1 MISDPLRE
9 QLRLLTAE
17 LKKDEIKLILGGGYG
32 LVLKTEYIRQTNAR
46 TRFDEIP
53 QARSTNDLDLFLSA
67 EIITSAEKI
76 EKIRDAL
83 GKLKFEPVAP
93 FFQFILP
100 VAFEGLEKP
109 VKIDLLAALP
119 LTEAERKLVKI
130 NKPRIRPKKAKN
142 IHGYLT
148 EEAVTIEENLLPID
162 IAEEGEAPLEIYL
175 PHPFSYLVMKLFA
188 LRDRLED
195 EEKDFGAYHAFDI
208 YRVIAMMTEKE
219 WNEAI
224 NLRENYRNAPKII
237 EAAQIASEI
246 FADVEAIGVIR
257 VRQHARAVG
266 FHISPE
272 NLSALIEDIKE
283 LLDGVSSIK
292 IRT

>member
-1 MISDPLRE
+1 MIQDPLRE
-9 QLRLLTAE
+9 QLRLLALE
-17 LKKDEIKLILGGGYG
+17 LQKDEIKLILGGGYG
-32 LVLKTEYIRQTNAR
+32 LLLKTEYIRQTNAV
-46 TRFDEIP
+46 TRFEEIP

-67 EIITSAEKI
+67 EIITSTEKI

-83 GKLKFEPVAP
+83 EKLKFEPVAP
-93 FFQFILP
+93 FFQFQLP
-100 VAFEGLEKP
+100 NIFEGWEKP

-119 LTEAERKLVKI
+119 LTEAARKLVKI
-130 NKPRIRPKKAKN
+130 NKPRIRPKNAKN

-148 EEAVTIEENLLPID
+148 EEALTIEENLLPIN
-162 IAEEGEAPLEIYL
+162 IADADDQPLEIYL

-208 YRVIAMMTEKE
+208 YRIIAMITEKE

-237 EAAQIASEI
+237 EVAEIAGEL
-246 FADVEAIGVIR
+246 FPNVESIGVLR
-257 VRQHARAVG
+257 VRQHARSVA
-266 FHISPE
+266 FTIPPE
-272 NLSALIEDIKE
+272 NLAALIKDLQE
-283 LLDGVSSIK
+283 LLA
-292 IRT
+292 

>member
-1 MISDPLRE
+1 MTPDPLRE
-9 QLRLLTAE
+9 QLRLLALE
-17 LKKDEIKLILGGGYG
+17 LQKDEIKLILGGGYG
-32 LVLKTEYIRQTNAR
+32 LVLKTEYIRQTNAA
-46 TRFDEIP
+46 TRFEEIP

-83 GKLKFEPVAP
+83 SKLKFEPLAP
-93 FFQFILP
+93 FFQFQLP
-100 VAFEGLEKP
+100 TVFEGFEKP

-119 LTEAERKLVKI
+119 LTETERKLVKI

-148 EEAVTIEENLLPID
+148 EEAVTIEENLLPVN
-162 IAEEGEAPLEIYL
+162 IAGEGDAPLEIYL

-208 YRVIAMMTEKE
+208 YRVIAMMTESE
-219 WNEAI
+219 WNEAVD
-224 NLRENYRNAPKII
+224 LRKRFRDAPKIG
-237 EAAQIASEI
+237 EAAEIAGDL
-246 FADVEAIGVIR
+246 FASGESTGVLR
-257 VRQHARAVG
+257 VHQHARAVG
-266 FHISPE
+266 FSIPPE
-272 NLSALIEDIKE
+272 NLAALIEDLQE
-283 LLDGVSSIK
+283 LLSKD
-292 IRT
+292 